1 MGAPVVPGRLLV
13 VEVELVGPV
22 PGANGPLQAARRST
36 AITNV
41 SALGRMSVRL
51 RPAIR
56 FEGHGEQGVTR

>member
-1 MGAPVVPGRLLV
+1 MV

-22 PGANGPLQAARRST
+22 LGVTGPAQAARRSK

-41 SALGRMSVRL
+41 SALGRMSARL

-56 FEGHGEQGVTR
+56 FEGLGEQGVTR